1 MNILRNEEKIC
12 FKRTYN
18 LTKVLQNIIEMQD
31 FFFNE
36 KNQTER
42 KEKLLASRI
51 SNIHTICGKYVQLAR
66 RLRIINSLLVDFV
79 PSLTK

>member
-1 MNILRNEEKIC
+1 
-12 FKRTYN
+12 
-18 LTKVLQNIIEMQD
+18 MQD

>member
-1 MNILRNEEKIC
+1 MSHIWPETD
-12 FKRTYN
+12 RTRPT
-18 LTKVLQNIIEMQD
+18 LTPK
-31 FFFNE
+31 